1 MYTHVLSYHLNLN
14 KCICYLLLQK
24 ILEATLHKKA
34 NSERSNAK
42 QEVTDTRKRKH
53 TSSRDVIRAL
63 SYRRRSSG
71 GLGRENQ
78 AFTYDNDSKFKW
90 MT

>member
-1 MYTHVLSYHLNLN
+1 M
-14 KCICYLLLQK
+14 
-24 ILEATLHKKA
+24 A

-42 QEVTDTRKRKH
+42 QEVTDIRKGTH
-53 TSSRDVIRAL
+53 ASSRDVIRAL

-71 GLGRENQ
+71 GIGRENQ
-78 AFTYDNDSKFKW
+78 AFTYDNDKKFKW